1 MNYLKIN
8 TKMIIYSFAAQAGS
22 SFFVP
27 GCLWSLHFLRI
38 FVIFSYI
45 YWYENFWSS
54 SIKVSSQ
61 FVFAFFC
68 ITRFNL
74 SRVQFHLLW
83 CETIVRLSNLMD
95 YDKQLVHMCVLF
107 TGQTFRKLILQ
118 EGEKFVLVS
127 FDTPYNQAAYGLV
140 DKLGKYDSI
149 CFHLVLFANIVVD
162 STNIFIYSFFIFFLQ
177 GVWLFG

>member
-1 MNYLKIN
+1 
-8 TKMIIYSFAAQAGS
+8 
-22 SFFVP
+22 
-27 GCLWSLHFLRI
+27 
-38 FVIFSYI
+38 
-45 YWYENFWSS
+45 
-54 SIKVSSQ
+54 
-61 FVFAFFC
+61 
-68 ITRFNL
+68 
-74 SRVQFHLLW
+74 
-83 CETIVRLSNLMD
+83 MD

-149 CFHLVLFANIVVD
+149 FFHLLLFASIVVD